1 MTYDQD
7 SRKRNSKAIIDII
20 NYLNQEETNYKK
32 RISDSVNKIIEE
44 GDDATNRENLVE
56 LTHLYTDNLEE
67 LKCINRY
74 QWRDGNVAVNFLT
87 SLRDISINKYM
98 AGWSDFFK
106 APPAIKDCGYLWDI
120 FYPYSSNRDTDRVRS
135 SCLWNNNDLRA
146 TNTMTATPNT
156 PSVSD
161 FQNSIVPINNI
172 SYIAAV
178 DIPGECQKAKNI
190 ILNGNY
196 PKSRASEYSV
206 VDFAHFDYLTP
217 AGSKISYSGFNGK
230 TSYGYNT
237 YTVNAQNYIKHKYYY
252 YDYDYNR
259 DIYFGPEKSVD
270 YYAGTYKYA
279 QNLINTVFKVGTIHF
294 FSSDDNK
301 SFGFGRVVKTGIKV
315 DRAMRKPDFPSWP
328 GSSWFS
334 DWLCD
339 YYDYYYLLNYSATI
353 TFEFIYINGN
363 DPMKPFGNITDNI
376 AINVLRTY
384 HKNLLSILNTAY
396 TKYQDAWATVRTND
410 FGKYQEYIKYL
421 TEANYDS
428 LSNAVI
434 VNNTCIN
441 SIKDWVNLR
450 EKKLLETIRD
460 EDMAEA
466 YRSIIMER
474 MNKNNGT
481 LFAWYAQETI
491 PIADAYIA
499 YKQKIQNNLY
509 IFRTMLVAHALDLDY
524 NLAENGGQ
532 EKPPIV
538 NYIDIDKDRYPYYT
552 KAGKPY
558 NFKKGDI
565 VCIMDDNNPEIRTRV
580 TNVKNWIG
588 KYNDEAV
595 NVKRIYVEATISS
608 VYNTDSLR
616 IVKVF

>member
-1 MTYDQD
+1 
-7 SRKRNSKAIIDII
+7 
-20 NYLNQEETNYKK
+20 
-32 RISDSVNKIIEE
+32 
-44 GDDATNRENLVE
+44 
-56 LTHLYTDNLEE
+56 
-67 LKCINRY
+67 
-74 QWRDGNVAVNFLT
+74 
-87 SLRDISINKYM
+87 
-98 AGWSDFFK
+98 
-106 APPAIKDCGYLWDI
+106 
-120 FYPYSSNRDTDRVRS
+120 
-135 SCLWNNNDLRA
+135 
-146 TNTMTATPNT
+146 
-156 PSVSD
+156 
-161 FQNSIVPINNI
+161 
-172 SYIAAV
+172 
-178 DIPGECQKAKNI
+178 
-190 ILNGNY
+190 
-196 PKSRASEYSV
+196 
-206 VDFAHFDYLTP
+206 
-217 AGSKISYSGFNGK
+217 
-230 TSYGYNT
+230 
-237 YTVNAQNYIKHKYYY
+237 
-252 YDYDYNR
+252 
-259 DIYFGPEKSVD
+259 
-270 YYAGTYKYA
+270 
-279 QNLINTVFKVGTIHF
+279 
-294 FSSDDNK
+294 
-301 SFGFGRVVKTGIKV
+301 
-315 DRAMRKPDFPSWP
+315 
-328 GSSWFS
+328 
-334 DWLCD
+334 
-339 YYDYYYLLNYSATI
+339 
-353 TFEFIYINGN
+353 
-363 DPMKPFGNITDNI
+363 MKPFGNITDNI

-384 HKNLLSILNTAY
+384 HQNLLSILNTAY

-474 MNKNNGT
+474 MNKNSGT